1 MMMRALKSLSR
12 LAGLALCAALLGA
25 PPASAAPQGE
35 ILVVAP
41 VLRQHFDP
49 TRVIA
54 TTDYLVNDL
63 LYDGLL
69 NNGPDG
75 KYPAL
80 ATSWKVSTD
89 GKQIDFELR
98 KNVKFH
104 NGDAFTAQDV
114 KFTYDTMLAEGN
126 THSYR
131 KGFLDSIE
139 RIEVTGEHQVRFVLK
154 TPWLGFFTAS
164 RYGLQPIVPKN
175 YYEKVGARGFQEKP
189 VGTGPFKLAEAKA
202 GEWNRFEANETYWNK
217 PPKVNVKQQIVK
229 EPFTRYAMLQKGE
242 ADIVAGLTGP
252 LLERMRADK
261 NVRIFSA
268 KYSGTSALYFNREK
282 FPESQ
287 DLKVRTAIG
296 HAIDLNAIAQTVLK
310 GVCEPSPGIFT
321 PATFGYMPGLKAI
334 PYDVAKAKA
343 LLKEAG
349 VAPGKEITFSLHTE
363 SASLPNAPQ
372 VLEAIAGYLEAVG
385 FKVTR
390 EPYDMA
396 AWMQMMRGGK
406 QPAVFYGTSAMPDDG
421 GELVSGWYNSKAV
434 WSSGNVADPDYDKIF
449 QDQLAATDAK
459 SREQIL
465 QRFAKLEDERK
476 RSIPL
481 FWCGESFA
489 VGPRIKDLKPAV
501 GSPYHLK
508 LESVELVNK

>member
-1 MMMRALKSLSR
+1 MLVSLRHSFAAIAA
-12 LAGLALCAALLGA
+12 AGLIASMALPQTAT
-25 PPASAAPQGE
+25 AAPQGE

-54 TTDYLVNDL
+54 TTDFLVNDL

-80 ATSWKVSTD
+80 ATSWTVSAD

-98 KNVKFH
+98 KGVKFH
-104 NGDAFTAQDV
+104 NGDPFTAEDV
-114 KFTYDTMLAEGN
+114 KFTYDTMLSSGN

-131 KGFLDSIE
+131 KGFVDSIE
-139 RIEVTGEHQVRFVLK
+139 RIEVVSPSQVRFVLK
-154 TPWLGFFTAS
+154 TPWLAFFSAS

-175 YYEKVGARGFQEKP
+175 YYEKVGAKGFQEKP
-189 VGTGPFKLAEAKA
+189 VGTGPFKLDSMVA
-202 GEWNRFEANETYWNK
+202 GEWTRYAANPEYWNK
-217 PPKVNVKQQIVK
+217 PPKVDVKQQLVK
-229 EPFTRYAMLQKGE
+229 EPFTRYAMMQKGE
-242 ADIVAGLTGP
+242 ADIISGLTGP
-252 LLERMRADK
+252 LLEKIAQDK
-261 NVRIFSA
+261 DVRIFRA
-268 KYSGTSALYFNREK
+268 KYSGTSAMYFNLAK
-282 FPESQ
+282 FPEAR
-287 DLKVRTAIG
+287 DIRVRLAVG
-296 HAIDLNAIAQTVLK
+296 HAIDLKTIAQSVLK

-321 PATFGYMPGLKAI
+321 PATFGYMPGFNPI
-334 PYDVAKAKA
+334 PYDPAKAKA

-349 VAPGKEITFSLHTE
+349 VPPGKEITYSLHTE
-363 SASLPNAPQ
+363 SVSLPNAPQ
-372 VLEAIAGYLEAVG
+372 VLEAIAGYLEQAG

-421 GELVSGWYNSKAV
+421 GELMSGWYNSKAV
-434 WSSGNVADPDYDKIF
+434 WSSGNISDPEYDAIF
-449 QDQLAATDAK
+449 QDQLAAADSK
-459 SREQIL
+459 SRQAIL

-476 RSIPL
+476 RSVPL

-489 VGPRIKDLKPAV
+489 VGKRIKELKPAI

-508 LESVELVNK
+508 LESVELVE